1 MCGRYTAAKDFGEL
15 IKLMGVV
22 MARVPF
28 FAPRYNIAPT
38 QLAPVIFHP
47 PSSDSG
53 AAGGRPAV
61 KLMRWGLIPSW
72 AKDKSVGNALINARS
87 ETIESRTAFREA
99 FKHRRCLIPADSFYE
114 WQERPLSGSNKLKR
128 QPFRVMLKSGEPFCF
143 AGLWDRW
150 VKLPA
155 TGKFDTDLDEAPAS
169 ETIDSFTIITRAAN
183 AVIAPLHDRMPVI
196 MAPCHYGWWL
206 KDDDARSES
215 HKMALGHPLEEPLKI
230 YPVSDLVNSPKTD
243 DARCIEPVA
252 IDRDMFER
260 QWWGDRD
267 V

>member
-15 IKLMGVV
+15 IKLMGIV

-38 QLAPVIFHP
+38 QMAPVIYHE
-47 PSSDSG
+47 
-53 AAGGRPAV
+53 RHQPAV

-72 AKDKSVGNALINARS
+72 AKDESVGNALINARS

-99 FKHRRCLIPADSFYE
+99 FKRRRCLIPADSFYE
-114 WQERPLSGSNKLKR
+114 WKEMHGER

-150 VKLPA
+150 VKPPA
-155 TGKFDTDLDEAPAS
+155 AGKFDTDLDEAPAS
-169 ETIDSFTIITRAAN
+169 ETIESFTIITRAAN
-183 AVIAPLHDRMPVI
+183 AAIAPLHDRMPVI

-206 KDDDARSES
+206 KDAGERSES
-215 HKMALGHPLEEPLKI
+215 HKMALGHPLDEPLKI

-243 DARCIEPVA
+243 DARCIEPVR

-260 QWWGDRD
+260 QWWGDD
-267 V
+267 